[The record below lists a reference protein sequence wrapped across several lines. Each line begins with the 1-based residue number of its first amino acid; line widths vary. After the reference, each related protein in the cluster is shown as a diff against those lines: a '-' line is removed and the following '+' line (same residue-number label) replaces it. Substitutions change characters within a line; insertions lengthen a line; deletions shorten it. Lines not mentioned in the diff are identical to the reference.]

1 MPEVSASSWYLAADV
16 ALADEAAE
24 GPRAMKFGVK
34 ASATSGVDVTAN
46 NAVNATD
53 DGFMVGGRL
62 GELPYFVPVLV
73 RSWHKICQCD
83 DGTE

>member
-1 MPEVSASSWYLAADV
+1 MDRLVPCVSRLVPGVSASSWYLAADV
-16 ALADEAAE
+16 ALAEEAAD

-46 NAVNATD
+46 SAVNATD

-62 GELPYFVPVLV
+62 G
-73 RSWHKICQCD
+73 
-83 DGTE
+83 